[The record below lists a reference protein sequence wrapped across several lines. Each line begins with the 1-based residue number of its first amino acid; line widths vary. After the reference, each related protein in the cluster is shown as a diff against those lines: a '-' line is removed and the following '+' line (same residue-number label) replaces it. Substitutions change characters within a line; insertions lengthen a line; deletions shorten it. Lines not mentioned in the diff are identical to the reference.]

1 MNIKYA
7 FDFNLNGYLQYLNM
21 KLENCLI
28 TLDFVT
34 GNDWWSTIKEFY
46 NNTYTNVVI
55 DAVENSPIIIED
67 ILNNVPKMK
76 VNKLLNYNFNDIE
89 MIKIKFV
96 FFRLFD

>member
-21 KLENCLI
+21 KLENYLI

-55 DAVENSPIIIED
+55 DTVENSPIIIGD
-67 ILNNVPKMK
+67 ILSN
-76 VNKLLNYNFNDIE
+76 IS
-89 MIKIKFV
+89 KIKV
-96 FFRLFD
+96 KNTLILKL